1 MSRVYPNINWKNYLN
16 NSNKN
21 TIEYLKKYGNEFILQ
36 TFNKIQLAKRLKR
49 KSIVLFRF
57 RNSNIIAVV
66 SKSEYQSVIT
76 ELINLCVKLEF
87 YETASLIQKSL
98 KPNKSKISINKKVIK
113 SVTLEH

>member
-21 TIEYLKKYGNEFILQ
+21 TIEYLTKYGNEFILQ

-87 YETASLIQKSL
+87 YETAATIQKSL
-98 KPNKSKISINKKVIK
+98 RKKRKTVVKNKTVIEL
-113 SVTLEH
+113 VTL